1 MEQDNT
7 VEYDDNASESSEDI
21 DSDEWVQESDLD
33 DPDDDELSS
42 SADEVRTRVRVMG
55 GGGRYA
61 EGMGGPEVS

>member
-42 SADEVRTRVRVMG
+42 SADEVRCVCW
-55 GGGRYA
+55 
-61 EGMGGPEVS
+61 